1 MRLDVN
7 SYFECK
13 GNVRRET
20 GGWMREKSIL
30 LGSLGSFGYPQV
42 VDGSWVKKSENEDFL
57 MRRRRGDVREAEEE
71 MGVGENGVEGEVE
84 RLD

>member
-13 GNVRRET
+13 GNVSRET
-20 GGWMREKSIL
+20 EGWMREKSIL
-30 LGSLGSFGYPQV
+30 LGSLGNFGYPQV

-57 MRRRRGDVREAEEE
+57 MRRRKGDVREAEEE